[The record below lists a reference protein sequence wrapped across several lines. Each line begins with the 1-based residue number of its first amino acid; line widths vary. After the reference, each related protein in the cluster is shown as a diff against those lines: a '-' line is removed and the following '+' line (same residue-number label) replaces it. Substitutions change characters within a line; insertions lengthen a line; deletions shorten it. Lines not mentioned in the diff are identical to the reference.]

1 MNMRHL
7 LRLEAIVALL
17 VLIAPGAS
25 SAQEEQLTVK
35 AVRVGRRA
43 LYDCGSEKKKTGQEL
58 TKAGFSGPLPATMEP
73 SSSLYLRVQVNG
85 QEYCVKAFAV
95 QTDKVITVPDKECGT
110 RVAGREVKTAAT
122 RGIGQGC
129 GR

>member
-1 MNMRHL
+1 MDMRHL
-7 LRLEAIVALL
+7 LRLETIVALL
-17 VLIAPGAS
+17 VLVAPGAS
-25 SAQEEQLTVK
+25 WAQEQFNVK
-35 AVRVGRRA
+35 AFRTNRVD
-43 LYDCGSEKKKTGQEL
+43 LYDCGADKKKTGQEL

-73 SSSLYLRVQVNG
+73 SSPLYLRVQVNG
-85 QEYCVKAFAV
+85 EQYCVKAFAV

-110 RVAGREVKTAAT
+110 RVAGKEMKTGAT